1 MKSNTALISKTKKIN
16 LTDQLSEIIKIIV
29 QNTTLFRHVDTG
41 KVLVCVSSN
50 KKNGRGGTYGKL
62 LPLKFKDGESILKYK
77 GKYYTIPRIINNG
90 IPQLYII
97 YFYMPKF
104 FDLNPYEKLRVIFHE
119 LYHINEEFN
128 GDIRRMGELK
138 KAHGFSSKRF
148 NSLFQNELNIFH
160 EYITTVQTAEFLKMD
175 TASLEKEYHRIYCR
189 RLKLPKPVTLE
200 EN

>member
-1 MKSNTALISKTKKIN
+1 MKTRLSLITKHKKIN
-16 LTDQLSEIIKIIV
+16 LTDQLTEIIEIII
-29 QNTTLFRHVDTG
+29 QKTAIFKHVDAG
-41 KVLVCVSSN
+41 RVLICATSN
-50 KKNGRGGTYGKL
+50 RKNSRGGTYGKL
-62 LPLKFKDGESILKYK
+62 VPLKFRDGESIQKYN
-77 GKYYTIPRIINNG
+77 GRYYTIPRILNNG

-128 GDIRRMGELK
+128 GDIRRMGEVK

-148 NSLFQNELNIFH
+148 NSLFEDALNRFH
-160 EYITTVQTAEFLKMD
+160 EYITAAPDAEFLKMD
-175 TASLEKEYHRIYCR
+175 TAYLKKEYNKIYCR
-189 RLKLPKPVTLE
+189 RLKLPKPVILE